1 MNSSTA
7 AMATSSASCWHLLCE
22 RHDLIPFSGVAAW
35 LETSEGPAQVAIFYL
50 PGQKQEL
57 YAIDNHDPLSGANV
71 MARGIIGDL
80 DGQLV
85 VASPLYK
92 QHYRLEDGQCLEEAA
107 VKVRAWNIAFDGDNV
122 LIYK

>member
-1 MNSSTA
+1 M
-7 AMATSSASCWHLLCE
+7 
-22 RHDLIPFSGVAAW
+22 
-35 LETSEGPAQVAIFYL
+35 
-50 PGQKQEL
+50 
-57 YAIDNHDPLSGANV
+57 
-71 MARGIIGDL
+71 
-80 DGQLV
+80 